1 MVGREVAELT
11 SRHEH
16 AGTVGDIVLNVSRL
30 TRAGAFK
37 NISFAVRAGE
47 IVGLA
52 GLVGAGR
59 TEIARALFGIDD
71 YDSGAVTVAGHPLPP
86 GSVQSAMAAG
96 LALVPEDRQHEGLV
110 LPMSVGENISLAKL
124 NTLKRWGLL
133 SGRREAQLVAKQM
146 KELSVK
152 TAGPQAA
159 AETLS
164 GGNQQKLVLAKWLA
178 GNPRVLILDEPTRGV
193 DVGAK
198 AQVHRLIRE
207 LAADGLATIM
217 ISSELP
223 EILALSDRI
232 LVGRAVRIVGEL
244 DGKTAT
250 QEQTLALALPA
261 EQAVA

>member
-1 MVGREVAELT
+1 
-11 SRHEH
+11 
-16 AGTVGDIVLNVSRL
+16 
-30 TRAGAFK
+30 
-37 NISFAVRAGE
+37 
-47 IVGLA
+47 
-52 GLVGAGR
+52 
-59 TEIARALFGIDD
+59 
-71 YDSGAVTVAGHPLPP
+71 
-86 GSVQSAMAAG
+86 
-96 LALVPEDRQHEGLV
+96 
-110 LPMSVGENISLAKL
+110 MSVAATLSLAML

-133 SGRREAQLVAKQM
+133 RGRREAQLVAKQM

-223 EILALSDRI
+223 EILAISDRI
-232 LVGRAVRIVGEL
+232 LVVRAGRIVGEL